1 MISFRIFILFLPI
14 LLASCN
20 NDNTSTSIPTPT
32 PVTPT
37 DTVGLKYLAL
47 GDSYT
52 IGQSVEVAERFPVQ
66 LVDSL
71 RERGYTVSDAK
82 IIAQTGWRTDN
93 LMNAIIAENI
103 TDTFDIVSLLIGVNN
118 QYQGGTA
125 EAYRQPFRAL
135 LEQAIDF
142 AGGDTSKVFV
152 ISIPDYGVTPFAANM
167 NSSQIAQEIDEF
179 NAVNLEIADSLNV
192 TYFNIT
198 PISRQAETDPTLTAN
213 DGLHPSGKMYQ
224 LWVEL
229 MLEAVERKIE

>member
-1 MISFRIFILFLPI
+1 MISLRIFMLFLPI

-20 NDNTSTSIPTPT
+20 NDNNTPTSPPTPI
-32 PVTPT
+32 PI
-37 DTVGLKYLAL
+37 DTTALQYLAL

-52 IGQSVEVAERFPVQ
+52 IGQQVEIHERFPVQ

-71 RERGYTVSDAK
+71 RNRGYNMRDAH
-82 IIAQTGWRTDN
+82 ITARTGWTCRDLQT
-93 LMNAIIAENI
+93 AIANENF
-103 TDTFDIVSLLIGVNN
+103 TDTYDLVSLCIGVNN

-125 EAYRQPFRAL
+125 EQYRQPFRQL
-135 LEQAIDF
+135 LEQAIDL

-152 ISIPDYGVTPFAANM
+152 VSIPDYGVTPFAANM
-167 NSSQIAQEIDEF
+167 NPSQIAQEIDAF
-179 NAVNLEIADSLNV
+179 NAVNLEVSDSLNV

-198 PISRQAETDPTLTAN
+198 PISRQAETDQTLTAN
-213 DGLHPSGKMYQ
+213 DGLHPSGKMYR

>member
-1 MISFRIFILFLPI
+1 MISFRIFILFIPI

-20 NDNTSTSIPTPT
+20 NDNSIAPQPITPT
-32 PVTPT
+32 PVAAT
-37 DTVGLKYLAL
+37 LQYLAL

-52 IGQSVEVAERFPVQ
+52 IGESVKEEERFPVQ

-71 RERGYTVSDAK
+71 RERGYAFSDPK

-118 QYQGGTA
+118 QYQGKTA
-125 EAYRQPFRAL
+125 EEYRQPFRAL
-135 LEQAIDF
+135 LEQAISF

-152 ISIPDYGVTPFAANM
+152 ISIPDYGVTPFGSNG
-167 NSSQIAQEIDEF
+167 NPQQIAQEIDEF
-179 NAVNLEIADSLNV
+179 NAVNLEVADSLNI

-198 PISRQAETDPTLTAN
+198 PITRQAATDQTLTAN
-213 DGLHPSGKMYQ
+213 DGLHPSGKMYR

-229 MLEAVERKIE
+229 MLEEVELKIK